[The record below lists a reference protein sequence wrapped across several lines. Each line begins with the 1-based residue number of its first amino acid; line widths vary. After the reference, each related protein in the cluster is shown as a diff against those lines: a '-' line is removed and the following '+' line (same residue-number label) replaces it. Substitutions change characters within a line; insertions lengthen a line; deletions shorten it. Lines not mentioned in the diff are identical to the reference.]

1 MVGLARS
8 NSGIDNGGGIEMSEW
23 QPIETAPKDGTFLI
37 GGWTSNG
44 QNHPMEWEVDIA
56 WREGDSFGV
65 DVSLESGET
74 MRPTIDQI
82 THWMPFPAPPVQP

>member
-1 MVGLARS
+1 
-8 NSGIDNGGGIEMSEW
+8 MSEW
-23 QPIETAPKDGTFLI
+23 KPIETAPKDGTFLI